1 MARTT
6 LMPQVTLLI
15 TSTALLFWPAV
26 GSAQPQERERLETL
40 SRQADERI
48 EALQDEA
55 VALAAQEQTL
65 LDDLRGLERQR
76 RQKIQELGLIQ
87 ADVEETGAALTDVE
101 TELAALE
108 QTASEQEPAVEARLT
123 ELYKLGRPGY
133 LRLLLGLDDFTSV
146 MRAYQT
152 VAMLAER
159 DRQTIAVHRATL
171 AAMREPRETIG
182 ARRDEMLALQDEA
195 RRTRRALD
203 QAVAAQSQL
212 IESIDARRDL
222 TAQLTGELQM
232 ARDRLRTSLAVLA
245 EGGTTSA
252 EDAPLPLRPFQG
264 QLPWP
269 VPNTDAGA
277 TPAGSATQRGIAIA
291 AGAGQAVA
299 AVHGGRVAF
308 TGPFTGFGNLV
319 IVDHGGQA
327 YSLYGYL
334 AAIDVER
341 GAAVAA
347 GQTVGRVGQSPSGAE
362 TVYFELR
369 IDGQSVDPLEW
380 LSR

>member
-1 MARTT
+1 MQEEAD
-6 LMPQVTLLI
+6 
-15 TSTALLFWPAV
+15 ALAV
-26 GSAQPQERERLETL
+26 QER
-40 SRQADERI
+40 
-48 EALQDEA
+48 
-55 VALAAQEQTL
+55 TL
-65 LDDLRGLERQR
+65 LDDLRGLERER
-76 RQKIQELGLIQ
+76 RQKIQELELIQ
-87 ADVEETGAALTDVE
+87 ADVE
-101 TELAALE
+101 TELTALE
-108 QTASEQEPAVEARLT
+108 QTAGEQEPAVEARLT

-159 DRQTIAVHRATL
+159 DRQTIAAHRATL
-171 AAMREPRETIG
+171 AAMRESRETIG
-182 ARRDEMLALQDEA
+182 ARRDGMLALQDEA
-195 RRTRRALD
+195 RRSRRALD

-245 EGGTTSA
+245 EGGTTDA

-264 QLPWP
+264 QLRWP
-269 VPNTDAGA
+269 VPNAGA
-277 TPAGSATQRGIAIA
+277 TPAGSDTQRGIAIE

-334 AAIDVER
+334 SAIDVER
-341 GAAVAA
+341 GAAVTA
-347 GQTVGRVGQSPSGAE
+347 GQTVGRVGQSPSGGE
-362 TVYFELR
+362 TLYFELR